1 MASAEAIRGTTLA
14 DFKIQGG
21 PPGLL
26 AGGWRGRKAAGPQV
40 VEVAACIV
48 RRADGRVLMA
58 RRTAGQI
65 SPGFW
70 ELPGGKVDPGETAQ
84 AAAVRELA
92 EEVGLAAQAPRPWI
106 AYDHAFP
113 LRRVRLNT
121 FLVDLWSGEARGR
134 EGQQIAWVDP
144 AAPDVAPL
152 LPSVR
157 RALLSVSLP
166 PLYATIRAF
175 GPGLE
180 RLQEAL
186 LGGARLV
193 RLTAEGMS
201 PDQRVIL
208 ARRAKALADRFG
220 ARILLAGTALEARRA
235 DVDGV
240 HSTAEAL
247 NALTARP
254 HTPIWAVTC
263 HTRADLDRAIRLG
276 ADFAVLCKGAG
287 AADPRAAPIPLYA
300 ESPGEDVARRV
311 APTTGQP

>member
-1 MASAEAIRGTTLA
+1 M
-14 DFKIQGG
+14 
-21 PPGLL
+21 
-26 AGGWRGRKAAGPQV
+26 
-40 VEVAACIV
+40 

-166 PLYATIRAF
+166 PLYATIRAD

-180 RLQEAL
+180 RLQDAL
-186 LGGARLV
+186 LAGARLV
-193 RLTAEGMS
+193 RLTAEGMN

-220 ARILLAGTALEARRA
+220 ARILLVGTALEARRA

-240 HSTAEAL
+240 HSSVRAAGAL
-247 NALTARP
+247 AARP

-263 HTRADLDRAIRLG
+263 RHRVDLDRATSLG
-276 ADFAVLCKGAG
+276 ADFALLHKGDG
-287 AADPRAAPIPLYA
+287 AADSREAPIPLYV
-300 ESPGEDVARRV
+300 EDPGADIARRISPL
-311 APTTGQP
+311 AAQP